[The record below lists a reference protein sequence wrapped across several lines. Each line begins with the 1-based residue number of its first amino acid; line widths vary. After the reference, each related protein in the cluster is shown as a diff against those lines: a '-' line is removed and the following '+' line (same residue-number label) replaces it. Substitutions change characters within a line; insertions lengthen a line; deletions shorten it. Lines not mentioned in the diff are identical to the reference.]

1 MTNELEQRA
10 YESNTGT
17 SETSTRQ
24 GMSRGKITG
33 YIAAGIG
40 TATVLTGIA
49 LYNLTK
55 NLPRGPIPNIHEE
68 TIVDMFQEE

>member
-24 GMSRGKITG
+24 GKKFGLIAGVGALALAGTLAVGG
-33 YIAAGIG
+33 YVFCKTMGEIGAGLAEKVYID
-40 TATVLTGIA
+40 
-49 LYNLTK
+49 
-55 NLPRGPIPNIHEE
+55 IPNSLS
-68 TIVDMFQEE
+68 D